1 MRMRGRASTLPEIAA
16 VERKHRSRRSRV
28 DSDYGNMQ
36 VCEGREE
43 SNIDD
48 GSKARNVING
58 IQMEVRKRRKVRAE
72 PDVNNEINV

>member
-1 MRMRGRASTLPEIAA
+1 
-16 VERKHRSRRSRV
+16 
-28 DSDYGNMQ
+28 MQ

-58 IQMEVRKRRKVRAE
+58 IQMEVRMRRKVRAE